1 LPLSLP
7 HQHEKSAEG
16 VIIVAMN
23 PHVLRQAIYP
33 LRKQG
38 DLNLRGA
45 AVLLVKLKILYNS
58 LLFIF
63 FHSRM
68 SIIT

>member
-1 LPLSLP
+1 M
-7 HQHEKSAEG
+7 
-16 VIIVAMN
+16 AMN
-23 PHVLRQAIYP
+23 YQVLGQAIYP